1 MRAYPKLLK
10 LLITNTEAK
19 KSVIY
24 GKGGPDSS
32 RVKRL
37 KSGLGLNCTTP
48 QANLAECV
56 RRRIQSNSGIA
67 KWSLDR

>member
-1 MRAYPKLLK
+1 MLLK
-10 LLITNTEAK
+10 LLIMNTEAK

-37 KSGLGLNCTTP
+37 KSGLALNCT
-48 QANLAECV
+48 
-56 RRRIQSNSGIA
+56 
-67 KWSLDR
+67 DRF